1 MSEQKL
7 AAELRTDFG
16 KGAARQA
23 RRANKIPAVIYGHGA
38 DPIHVLLPAKATT
51 LAVRQANALL
61 SIDLDGESHLAL
73 AKDIQRNPIKQ
84 IVEHIDLLTV
94 QRGEKVQ
101 VDVNIHV
108 EGEPEAGVVTNL
120 EQPTVTVEA
129 EATHLPESLTV
140 NIEGHKVGEHVHA
153 SDIKLPNGVTLLTDA
168 ETVIVNVTAPVVADL
183 GEEAAEGET
192 TVDSDGGE
200 ATAEEAT
207 GDVAPEVVED

>member
-51 LAVRQANALL
+51 LAVRHSNALL
-61 SIDLDGESHLAL
+61 SVDVDGTTHLAL
-73 AKDIQRNPIKQ
+73 AKDVQRNPLKQ

-94 QRGEKVQ
+94 QSGEKVT
-101 VDVNIHV
+101 VEVNIHV
-108 EGEPEAGVVTNL
+108 EGEPKPGVVSNL
-120 EQPTVTVEA
+120 EQTTVSVEA

-140 NIEGHKVGEHVHA
+140 NLDGHGVGDHVYA
-153 SDIKLPNGVTLLTDA
+153 SDIKLPKGVTLLTDS
-168 ETVIVNVTAPVVADL
+168 ETLIVNVTSPAVQDL
-183 GEEAAEGET
+183 GEGETETSAEGG
-192 TVDSDGGE
+192 D

-207 GDVAPEVVED
+207 GDVVEEADES

>member
-7 AAELRTDFG
+7 PAELRTDFG

-51 LAVRQANALL
+51 LAVRHSNALL
-61 SIDLDGESHLAL
+61 SIDVDGESHLAL

-94 QRGEKVQ
+94 RSGEKVQ
-101 VDVNIHV
+101 VEVNIHV
-108 EGEPEAGVVTNL
+108 EGEPKPGVVTNL
-120 EQPTVTVEA
+120 EQTTVTVEA
-129 EATHLPESLTV
+129 DATHLPESLTV
-140 NIEGHKVGEHVHA
+140 NLDGHGVGDHVYA
-153 SDIKLPNGVTLLTDA
+153 SDIRLPKGTTLLTDG
-168 ETVIVNVTAPVVADL
+168 ETLIINVSSPVVEDL
-183 GEEAAEGET
+183 GETATET
-192 TVDSDGGE
+192 GVDSDGGD

-207 GDVAPEVVED
+207 GDVVPATEES

>member
-51 LAVRQANALL
+51 LAVRHANALL
-61 SIDLDGESHLAL
+61 SVDVDGETHLAL
-73 AKDIQRNPIKQ
+73 AKDVQRNTLKQ

-94 QRGEKVQ
+94 RSGEKVQ
-101 VDVNIHV
+101 VEVNIHV

-120 EQPTVTVEA
+120 EQPTVSVEA

-140 NIEGHKVGEHVHA
+140 NLDGHGVGDHVYA
-153 SDIKLPNGVTLLTDA
+153 SDIRLPKGVTLLTDA
-168 ETVIVNVTAPVVADL
+168 ETLIINVTSPVVQDL
-183 GEEAAEGET
+183 GETETSAE
-192 TVDSDGGE
+192 GGE

-207 GDVAPEVVED
+207 GDVVPEAVED

>member
-61 SIDLDGESHLAL
+61 SIDVDGEAHLAL
-73 AKDIQRNPIKQ
+73 AKDVQRNTLKQ

-94 QRGEKVQ
+94 RSGEKVQ
-101 VDVNIHV
+101 VEVNIHV

-120 EQPTVTVEA
+120 EQTTVTVEA

-140 NIEGHKVGEHVHA
+140 NLDGHKVGEHVYA
-153 SDIKLPNGVTLLTDA
+153 SDIKLPKGVSLLTDA
-168 ETVIVNVTAPVVADL
+168 ETLIVNVTSPAVQDL
-183 GEEAAEGET
+183 GDETET